1 MDVSWAK
8 RAVREREKTTGH
20 RDLSG
25 RRAVNRA
32 ITRALS
38 GGTSIEVTFQGF
50 LRAHALAIR
59 KNFPYLANHDG
70 TPMELSRQTK
80 MGGDAQGTLYT
91 FKDRPHLVLKLGPKT
106 NNGFTEENTFVET
119 FSILRKQNPGKT
131 QVVRAQN
138 RMARR
143 RAAPMV
149 VAAGVFAGHRVTVM
163 QKVHDAVTLEEKYPD
178 NTEKDKRKWR
188 RVFRSMASRL
198 RAAGVCHH
206 DLHSRNVV
214 YGWLTDKAKYR
225 YYLVD
230 FDNSFLL
237 DGEGGAVCNDR
248 VHDDNDENV
257 AQNTVFD
264 GEVSMPL

>member
-1 MDVSWAK
+1 MSWAK

-38 GGTSIEVTFQGF
+38 GGTNVEVTFQGF
-50 LRAHALAIR
+50 LRAHANAI
-59 KNFPYLANHDG
+59 KENFPYLANHDG
-70 TPMELSRQTK
+70 TPMELSRRTK
-80 MGGDAQGTLYT
+80 MGSDAQGTLYT
-91 FKDRPHLVLKLGPKT
+91 FKDRPHLVLKLGPIIQGDATKMS
-106 NNGFTEENTFVET
+106 FVET
-119 FSILRKQNPGKT
+119 FSILRKQNPGQT
-131 QVVRAQN
+131 HTVRAQN
-138 RMARR
+138 KMARR

-198 RAAGVCHH
+198 KAAGVYHH
-206 DLHSRNVV
+206 DLHSRNIV
-214 YGWLTDKAKYR
+214 YGWLMDKAKYR

-237 DGEGGAVCNDR
+237 EGEGGAVCNDR